1 MKKLFSM
8 MAIALAAVAFVG
20 CDKGGDEPTPG
31 GGNNNQVTALATPA
45 PTVDQATVTTNSF
58 TVTWPAVQGAIGYL
72 YTVNDSAPQSLAI
85 NSVEVTGLTAE
96 TTYTFKVR
104 ALSGDTA
111 KNLDSEWGSC
121 TVTTLPASQGGTSS
135 HACLNGSD
143 YFLILLDA
151 TSYESVKD
159 RVKADYRPNDTT
171 NFLYVWEETL
181 LGGTPSGLGYYGHA
195 GESWTSLI
203 YNGKGWFGAGFF
215 SNQKA
220 ELDKLADIAAVN
232 GEGYYLHMAW
242 MGTNVGSYTVVMYDN
257 VSEAKVQIGTET
269 SEYGFKRDGEWHEI
283 EIPMTA
289 FFGKGLYYRTDNIPA
304 DGMNVLAIVQGED
317 GSLAAGF
324 DIDAFF
330 IYKK

>member
-31 GGNNNQVTALATPA
+31 GGDNNQVTALATPA

-220 ELDKLADIAAVN
+220 ELDKLAEIAAVN